1 MDGPGII
8 AGLHKTTTRTR
19 KHGPIPVS
27 GGTGRYG
34 TISDTAKSPD
44 NPGADLTKAR

>member
-8 AGLHKTTTRTR
+8 AGLHKTTTRTL
-19 KHGPIPVS
+19 KPGPLPIS
-27 GGTGRYG
+27 GGTRRYG
-34 TISDTAKSPD
+34 GISDTAKSPD